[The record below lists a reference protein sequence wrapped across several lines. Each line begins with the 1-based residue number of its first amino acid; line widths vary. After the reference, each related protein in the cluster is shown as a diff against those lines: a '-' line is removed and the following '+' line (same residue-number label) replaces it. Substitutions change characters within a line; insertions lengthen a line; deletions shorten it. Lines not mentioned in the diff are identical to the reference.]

1 MAARWRIC
9 DPPVPH
15 SAVRQAESTLAD
27 LRRYSSSK
35 RLAGRRQPGNARGE
49 RGDASAS
56 SAEKSRSV

>member
-1 MAARWRIC
+1 MAARWKIC

-27 LRRYSSSK
+27 LRRCSSSK
-35 RLAGRRQPGNARGE
+35 RLAGRRQPGNARG
-49 RGDASAS
+49 DASAS